1 MLLTEW
7 KKRYNVPLNKT
18 LKNKTIKYANSRNW
32 YNNSYAAIQK
42 RYKSHTSLFIKLLAV
57 TSPRTTVKRNLYLA
71 DKTLRYII
79 QNKPID
85 FSYGI
90 TNKTTRKNVD
100 RVINNKP
107 IHGPKVKAFAAAL
120 NSDSSQIVIDSW
132 MLKVFNINRSA
143 PTQDDRVHI
152 KTIIN
157 KLSNQLNLTPAET
170 QACLWSY
177 TKNELN
183 DTPFKEDNDF
193 SEYLKQSKIEDW

>member
-7 KKRYNVPLNKT
+7 KKRYSVPLNKT
-18 LKNKTIKYANSRNW
+18 LKDKVVKYQNSRNW
-32 YNNSYAAIQK
+32 YNNSRAAIQK
-42 RYKSHTSLFIKLLAV
+42 RYKNNTSLFIKLLAV

-71 DKTLRYII
+71 DKTLRYIR

-107 IHGPKVKAFAAAL
+107 INGPKVKAFAAAL
-120 NSDSSQIVIDSW
+120 NGDSKQVVIDSW
-132 MLKVFNINRSA
+132 MLKAFNIKRSA
-143 PTQDDRVHI
+143 PTPNDRVHI
-152 KTIIN
+152 KTVIN
-157 KLSNQLNLTPAET
+157 KIADQLHMTPAEV

-177 TKNELN
+177 AKNELN
-183 DTPFKEDNDF
+183 DSPFKEDNDF
-193 SEYLKQSKIEDW
+193 SEYLKQSKLEDW